1 MKRVRKRQWLKSQ
14 ANANQNAAI
23 PIMSQSVED
32 SRDDEDDW
40 DELAKEERLA
50 KKVRKGTATQQVF
63 DAVFGDL

>member
-1 MKRVRKRQWLKSQ
+1 
-14 ANANQNAAI
+14 
-23 PIMSQSVED
+23 MSQSVED